1 VHLAKGGA
9 SGYFYVL
16 TEMSAGP
23 DKGPDRGR
31 RRASARRTHKNITRP
46 HGANGANMSEKAP
59 ESYQLVLIN
68 GKKEEVLFS
77 SPVLLDVELKRE
89 QHIRSITTGHVEIRK
104 V

>member
-1 VHLAKGGA
+1 VFRFA
-9 SGYFYVL
+9 
-16 TEMSAGP
+16 P
-23 DKGPDRGR
+23 R
-31 RRASARRTHKNITRP
+31 RRPVLLCSGPHERRIIHKKRATT
-46 HGANGANMSEKAP
+46 AQNGANMSEKAP

-77 SPVLLDVELKRE
+77 SPKLLDVELKRE